1 MLNGNFGGLNM
12 KGLYSLMAAMAL
24 SIAFCSCG
32 KETVASPEPET
43 PNTGELK
50 FDITVADLDPGID
63 TKAAKKSWQDGD
75 VLFIWFDGWPTYN
88 KDTKYVGI
96 VSPFQLE
103 YKGGKWIPYGPSA
116 EVKQKLKPKGRLTV
130 VYDGLRG
137 IKCSADIDN
146 TAKCSIYYKA
156 NLTNAVKV
164 DGVSKKPSI
173 RPMLAYIGR
182 DSYNDNYMYEYNASE
197 NTLSAVLTGWK
208 FSTTFRVLVKND
220 DGQLTG
226 DASKWCL
233 RVTNETTGT
242 DINTIYSFNLSRA
255 MLPDNLND
263 QYLRFSHN
271 LDNAKGLT
279 AGIQEDDGIAFYYS
293 YLNAEN
299 ATIKF
304 TLFNTETNEEKS
316 YTVSGKTM
324 NTGSANGGDKCYG
337 VALKHSN
344 FK

>member
-1 MLNGNFGGLNM
+1 M
-12 KGLYSLMAAMAL
+12 KGLYSLIAVMAL

-32 KETVASPEPET
+32 KEATVSPAPET
-43 PNTGELK
+43 TDSDELK
-50 FDITVADLDPGID
+50 FDITVADLDTGVD
-63 TKAAKKSWQDGD
+63 TKAAKKGWQDGD
-75 VLFIWFDGWPTYN
+75 VLSIWFDGWPTFN
-88 KDTKYVGI
+88 KNANYVGI

-116 EVKQKLKPKGRLTV
+116 EVKKNLKSKGRLTV

-137 IKCSADIDN
+137 IKCSAAIE
-146 TAKCSIYYKA
+146 TTSVCSISYKA
-156 NLTNAVKV
+156 NSTNAVKV
-164 DGVSKKPSI
+164 NGVSIKPSI

-182 DSYNDNYMYEYNASE
+182 DSSNENYMYEYNASE

-233 RVTNETTGT
+233 RVRNETTSE
-242 DINTIYSFNLSRA
+242 DVNTIYSFNLSRA
-255 MLPDNLND
+255 MLLDNLND
-263 QYLRFSHN
+263 QYLKFSHI

-293 YLNAEN
+293 YLDAEN

-304 TLFNTETNEEKS
+304 TLFNTETKEEKS

-324 NTGSANGGDKCYG
+324 NTGGKSGGSKCYG